1 MNAQQQTVTFHG
13 QSISVFTQNN
23 QHYVAMK
30 PICENIGLDWR
41 AQRQRIMRH
50 DIMKQGVV
58 IITTPDKAGQM
69 QETNCLPLEYL
80 NGWLFGVDAARVKPE
95 IKPRLLQYQRECF
108 KVLSAHFMQPRA
120 LPQTPDT
127 ELAAQLPTRDNL
139 YHLYLMLADRM
150 KEIHNWGDI
159 NLDNYIQNRFGQ
171 TAANSPFAR
180 LVYIIRHLQ
189 HETERFVQREKP
201 LLVGGAQQARQAE
214 LAHLLHYDQIRPMVT
229 LCQYALRLSDGIND
243 IAEALGLLDSRLLCR
258 LSTTAHEM
266 RIPLQHTLSWIKA
279 IEPHSPGNNHI
290 CSNAAHAGTV
300 WRSMKRS

>member
-108 KVLSAHFMQPRA
+108 KVLSAHFMQPRT

-171 TAANSPFAR
+171 TAANCPFGR

-201 LLVGGAQQARQAE
+201 LLIIDTQKAE
-214 LAHLLHYDQIRPMVT
+214 LEKLLHYEQLHPIVV

-243 IAEALGLLDSRLLCR
+243 VAKVLELLDSRFLCR

-266 RIPLQHTLSWIKA
+266 RIQLRHTLCWVRKMQ
-279 IEPHSPGNNHI
+279 PHSQGNNHI
-290 CSNAAHAGTV
+290 FNNANHAQ
-300 WRSMKRS
+300 RILADMNRP

>member
-1 MNAQQQTVTFHG
+1 MQNQVQTVQFHG
-13 QSISVFTQNN
+13 QTIPVFSHNN
-23 QHYVAMK
+23 QYYVAMK
-30 PICENIGLDWR
+30 PICDNIGLDWES
-41 AQRQRIMRH
+41 QRKKIQRNQILNSNTVMMTVVAK
-50 DIMKQGVV
+50 DGKQR
-58 IITTPDKAGQM
+58 
-69 QETNCLPLEYL
+69 ETNCLKLSLL
-80 NGWLFGVDAARVKPE
+80 NGWLFGVDTTRVKPE
-95 IKPRLLQYQRECF
+95 IRPRLLQYQRECF
-108 KVLSAHFMQPRA
+108 DVLSAHFMQPRA

-171 TAANSPFAR
+171 TAANSPFGR

-201 LLVGGAQQARQAE
+201 LLIIDTQKAE
-214 LAHLLHYDQIRPMVT
+214 LEKLLHYEQLHPIVV

-243 IAEALGLLDSRLLCR
+243 VAKVLELLDSRFLCR

-266 RIPLQHTLSWIKA
+266 RIQLRHTLCWVRKMQ
-279 IEPHSPGNNHI
+279 PHSQGNNHI
-290 CSNAAHAGTV
+290 FNNANHAQ
-300 WRSMKRS
+300 RILADMNRP

>member
-1 MNAQQQTVTFHG
+1 MQNQVQTVQFHG
-13 QSISVFTQNN
+13 QTIPVFSHNN
-23 QHYVAMK
+23 QYYVAMK
-30 PICENIGLDWR
+30 PICDNIGLDWES
-41 AQRQRIMRH
+41 QRKKIQRNQILNSNTVMMTVVAK
-50 DIMKQGVV
+50 DGKQR
-58 IITTPDKAGQM
+58 
-69 QETNCLPLEYL
+69 ETNCLKLSLL
-80 NGWLFGVDAARVKPE
+80 NGWLFGVDTTRVKPE
-95 IKPRLLQYQRECF
+95 IRPRLLQYQRECF
-108 KVLSAHFMQPRA
+108 DVLSAHFMQPRA